1 MNRNS
6 KTVTDQDYYRHVP
19 IMSVSESAFKEGFIS
34 AIKEMQPVLE
44 EMARNIVSAQND
56 ERGLVAG
63 ALPIQS
69 QTTPKTPPTSSLPPT
84 SRFEIIF

>member
-1 MNRNS
+1 LTWEVGWKLEVSSESSDFVLEELQRQ
-6 KTVTDQDYYRHVP
+6 VHAQHVP

-56 ERGLVAG
+56 L
-63 ALPIQS
+63 
-69 QTTPKTPPTSSLPPT
+69 
-84 SRFEIIF
+84 